1 MLADDQGIPACF
13 LPPSLPLGANL
24 CFSCSMLHASYK
36 RERERERERE
46 RGRDR
51 ERERTL
57 SERETGEREEERE

>member
-36 RERERERERE
+36 RERERERER
-46 RGRDR
+46 GRDR

>member
-36 RERERERERE
+36 RERER
-46 RGRDR
+46 GRDR

-57 SERETGEREEERE
+57 RERETGEREEERE

>member
-1 MLADDQGIPACF
+1 MQMTKAYLPVSFRPPCLSVQTFASPA
-13 LPPSLPLGANL
+13 L
-24 CFSCSMLHASYK
+24 CFTPVI